1 MAKKAKNE
9 PTNLDYIAHGSDGHA
24 AFLGLV
30 KAEEGDEPQQDGWTL
45 ADITMY
51 GPSARPE
58 FLRRVLAQK
67 VSELTTLPP
76 ETQSEDPRLP
86 NYAPT
91 MWVPSGEPV
100 SGIV

>member
-1 MAKKAKNE
+1 MAKKQ
-9 PTNLDYIAHGSDGHA
+9 PTNPDYIAHGSDRHA

-58 FLRRVLAQK
+58 YLKRVLAQK

-76 ETQSEDPRLP
+76 ETQSENPLAP
-86 NYAPT
+86 NFAPP
-91 MWVPSGEPV
+91 MWVPSDEPV
-100 SGIV
+100 SGMV